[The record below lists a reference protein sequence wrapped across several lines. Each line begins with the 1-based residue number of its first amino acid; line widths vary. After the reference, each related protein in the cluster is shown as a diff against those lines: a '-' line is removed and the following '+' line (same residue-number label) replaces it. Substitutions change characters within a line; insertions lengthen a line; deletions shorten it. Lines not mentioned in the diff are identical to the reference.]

1 MNHKPSLFKTFSWG
15 VWIFPLPI
23 SPAWVPHIRML
34 WLTAHD
40 PWNQRYLTS
49 AVYPCSEQFDIW
61 PFQTKSQT
69 EEMKTEWE
77 NLEKKNLTT
86 TLVLEKSQQ
95 EDLKKVEF
103 HVSLERAKVN
113 SHLQNRK
120 SKVRRVQIWNQSCRG
135 ATFS

>member
-1 MNHKPSLFKTFSWG
+1 
-15 VWIFPLPI
+15 
-23 SPAWVPHIRML
+23 
-34 WLTAHD
+34 
-40 PWNQRYLTS
+40 
-49 AVYPCSEQFDIW
+49 
-61 PFQTKSQT
+61 
-69 EEMKTEWE
+69 MKTEWE

-120 SKVRRVQIWNQSCRG
+120 SKVRRVQI
-135 ATFS
+135 